1 MRRENKA
8 FLNELKSLSSQN
20 GKNAQM
26 TDTFRHKGM
35 RRNLIEHIRKSGRIH
50 DERIL
55 DAMMNIPR
63 HAFLDSSFE
72 EYAYQDRPFPIGKE
86 QTISQPT
93 TVAIQTQLLEVQK
106 NDRILEIGTGSGYQA
121 AVLAELGARVFTVER
136 FKSLKE
142 TAEKKLR
149 ELGYRS
155 IKLFHG
161 DGFAGLPAYAPFH
174 KILITAAAPEIPEV
188 FFQQLKNQ
196 GVLVIPYGKGSVQQ
210 MKRFLKVDDDI
221 IEEHHGSFSF
231 VPMQKNKTD

>member
-1 MRRENKA
+1 
-8 FLNELKSLSSQN
+8 
-20 GKNAQM
+20 M
-26 TDTFRHKGM
+26 TDSFRHKGM
-35 RRNLIEHIRKSGRIH
+35 RRNLVEKIRREGRIQ

-55 DAMMNIPR
+55 DAMMRIPR

-93 TVAIQTQLLEVQK
+93 TVAIQTQLLEIKK
-106 NDRILEIGTGSGYQA
+106 NDRVLEIGTGSGYQA
-121 AVLAELGARVFTVER
+121 AVLAELGARVYTVER

-149 ELGYRS
+149 SLGYKG
-155 IKLFHG
+155 INLFYG

-188 FFQQLKNQ
+188 FFEQLRD
-196 GVLVIPYGKGSVQQ
+196 GGIIVIPYGKGAVQQ
-210 MKRFLKVDDDI
+210 MKRFIKSGEGI
-221 IEEHHGSFSF
+221 AEEHHGSFSF
-231 VPMQKNKTD
+231 VPMQRNKAE